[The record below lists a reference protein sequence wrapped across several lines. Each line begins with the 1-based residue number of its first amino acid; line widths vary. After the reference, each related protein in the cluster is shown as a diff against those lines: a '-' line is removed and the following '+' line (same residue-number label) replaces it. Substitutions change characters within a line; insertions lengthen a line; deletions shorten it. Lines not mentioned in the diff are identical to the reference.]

1 MSNNPEQC
9 STTCPVCN
17 HPQIKSITK
26 AINAGV
32 GHSEIT
38 KKFGGF
44 GLRTLET
51 HISSQPGITSHRQ
64 VDEALKEV
72 VAKLPKLTDKSSDEA
87 RFLLSQ
93 KLLAAV
99 ERTEVIAIENGYLK
113 AEQQLGE
120 LILKASNLLST
131 LDYDALPDQGQ
142 DITGLST

>member
-1 MSNNPEQC
+1 MSDPNQC
-9 STTCPVCN
+9 SKTCPVCN

-26 AINAGV
+26 AVNAGV
-32 GHSEIT
+32 GHSEVT
-38 KKFGGF
+38 NKFGGF

-51 HISSQPGITSHRQ
+51 HISNQPGQFRYRE
-64 VDEALKEV
+64 VDQELEEIISQ
-72 VAKLPKLTDKSSDEA
+72 LPKLTDKNSNEA

-99 ERTEVIAIENGYLK
+99 ERTEKIAIRDGNLK

-131 LDYDALPDQGQ
+131 LDYDALPD
-142 DITGLST
+142 